1 MQRRALVLSF
11 CLALLCA
18 SVTLWLAASMSRRS
32 SDDQL
37 GQRVRQMAQQQAR
50 LREQVLA
57 QADEIRHLKLLL
69 ATKVEDDNGQLQV
82 SSPDGDGDA
91 VEDDASLVAFNLSA
105 HYVPP
110 SEWLR
115 KLETRADPTIQF
127 SLPLPPGD
135 IRRYI
140 GRHGTI
146 LPRGQEFSRVRAQE
160 NRTATAAQC
169 DELRRFLTVPTYT
182 CRTPKRFGNAGDGG
196 WTVCLDRPFPTPTS
210 SCVSYSFGLAF
221 DWSYDRDISH
231 VCRDY
236 AFDPTLRVKGS
247 QDMRHD
253 ERRVEGLSIDY
264 FSMGLSGHG
273 NPIINSRKRIP
284 TMTLQ
289 AVMKLLG
296 HDHIDILKVD
306 VEGSEWGMMHSM
318 AEWMDSPLDRTD
330 QILLEMHFMHL
341 GFFYLWDAL
350 MVLHGKGFRLFHV
363 HQNLQCK
370 PILLGNSECSIRHCM
385 EFGFIRPPAVST

>member
-1 MQRRALVLSF
+1 MQRRVLVLAF
-11 CLALLCA
+11 ALACLCA
-18 SVTLWLAASMSRRS
+18 CVTLWLARTVARRS
-32 SDDQL
+32 PDDQL
-37 GQRVRQMAQQQAR
+37 DQRLSQMAQQQAR
-50 LREQVLA
+50 LTEQVLA

-69 ATKVEDDNGQLQV
+69 ATKVEGSDEGQPPG
-82 SSPDGDGDA
+82 SSRDTEGDTA
-91 VEDDASLVAFNLSA
+91 EDDTSPVVYNISTK
-105 HYVPP
+105 YVPP

-115 KLETRADPTIQF
+115 KLEARGDSTVQF

-140 GRHGTI
+140 GRHGSI
-146 LPRGQEFSRVRAQE
+146 LPRGQEFQRVRAKE
-160 NRTATAAQC
+160 NRTATAAEC
-169 DELRRFLTVPTYT
+169 DELRQFLTVHKYA
-182 CRTPKRFGNAGDGG
+182 CRSPKRYGNAGDGG
-196 WTVCLDRPFPTPTS
+196 WTVCLDRPLPTPANA
-210 SCVSYSFGLAF
+210 CVSYSFGLAF
-221 DWSYDRDISH
+221 DWSYDRDISR

-253 ERRVEGLSIDY
+253 EKHVEGFDIDY

-273 NPIINSRKRIP
+273 NPILNSRKRIP

-296 HDHIDILKVD
+296 HDHIDVLKVD
-306 VEGSEWGMMHSM
+306 VEGSEWGMLHSM
-318 AEWMDSPLDRTD
+318 ADWPDSPLDRTD

-350 MVLHGKGFRLFHV
+350 MVLHSKGFRLFYT

-370 PILLGNSECSIRHCM
+370 PIVLGNSD
-385 EFGFIRPPAVST
+385 